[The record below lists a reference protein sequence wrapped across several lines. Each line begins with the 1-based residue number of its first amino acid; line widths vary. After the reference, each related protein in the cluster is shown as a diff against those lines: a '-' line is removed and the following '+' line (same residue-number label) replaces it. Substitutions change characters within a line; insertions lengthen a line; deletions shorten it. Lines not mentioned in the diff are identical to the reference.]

1 MKRFCL
7 LVLLL
12 LAGSVHASHI
22 VGGEFELIFVQGN
35 TYRLNLIIYFDVIN
49 GHPLAKDQPGV
60 TVAIFRKRN
69 HTLVR
74 TQFLALTA
82 ESRVAYTQPACS
94 SGELVTDRLVYTALI
109 TLPADQFGDAE
120 GYYVSWQRCCRNY
133 TISNIF
139 SANPQAG
146 APANQVAGQTFYLE
160 FPGVVK
166 NGRPFI
172 NSSPRLFPPLNDF
185 ACPRR
190 FYYVDFSGVDDD
202 GDSLVY
208 SLTTPLNT
216 TSPIALPPASPAP
229 YPLVTW
235 RPGFSESRMV
245 GGNPDLRISRQGLL
259 TVTPASQGLFVF
271 AVKVE
276 EYRAG
281 EKIGES
287 RRDFQMLVVD
297 ACPVAAPPSITGK
310 RLADAAF
317 TFRERM
323 SVTFSNSVSDEDRCI
338 VVRVADPDA
347 SSPDDQFTENVSIR
361 AIPINFRSSQLA
373 RDLLPANT
381 RAVLTHGSTADFR
394 VCFPVCPYIEG
405 GPYEVAII
413 AFDDACSL
421 PLSDT
426 LRVTVQVQ
434 PPANE
439 RVRFDPPDRVAAQL
453 LEGDTRTWHFRATD
467 ADNDTLAFS
476 ILSDGFSLSAA
487 GMRVATDVRPG
498 AVTGSLTWDAF
509 CQIADFT
516 NRTVFPLRL
525 LVDDRDRCR
534 FNPPDTLHFDLG
546 VTLPGN
552 ASPVITSTLD
562 PAGARRSIET
572 IERRI
577 NTDLEFTVFGRD
589 ADQDR
594 LTLRMIPRGFSPAP
608 AGIRFSR
615 AEGMGYV
622 ESRFLWN
629 LRCEGLNPAQKDLFE
644 FDFIVVDS
652 TNKCR
657 VRKADTLS
665 VAVRIANPLNSAPV
679 LVVRQKGQPVPLLSG
694 NLEVTLGQPVEL
706 ELQGFD
712 ADVFP
717 NRDRL
722 QLDLEDI
729 QGTKPLTGYRFEPA
743 AGNSPVAASFFWNPD
758 CSVFTG
764 NDFENVYELTFRL
777 ADDRCFTAETVRQ
790 KINLTLRDVVSD
802 DSAFLPPNV
811 FTPNG
816 DGFNEAFVM
825 EMIDPATGAP
835 RHILPPDNCVR
846 RFEWVRVYNRWG
858 QQVFYSLDRHFAW
871 TAEGQPEG
879 VYFFAIRY
887 TDKEYKGSLS
897 VRR

>member
-1 MKRFCL
+1 M
-7 LVLLL
+7 
-12 LAGSVHASHI
+12 LAGSLRASHI
-22 VGGEFELIFVQGN
+22 VGGEFELIFVQGS

-49 GHPLAKDQPGV
+49 GNPLAKDQPGV

-74 TQFLALTA
+74 TQFLALSG

-94 SGELVTDRLVYTALI
+94 SGELVTNRLVYTALI
-109 TLPADQFGDAE
+109 TLAADQFGDVE

-133 TISNIF
+133 TITNIF

-146 APANQVAGQTFYLE
+146 GPANQVAGQTFYLE
-160 FPGVVK
+160 FPAVVK
-166 NGRPFI
+166 GGRPFI

-190 FYYVDFSGVDDD
+190 FYYVDFAGVDDD

-216 TSPIALPPASPAP
+216 SSATALPPASPAP

-235 RPGFSESRMV
+235 RPGFSQSRMV
-245 GGNPDLRISRQGLL
+245 GGNPDLRISREGLL
-259 TVTPASQGLFVF
+259 TVTPAAQGLFVF
-271 AVKVE
+271 AVQVD

-297 ACPVAAPPSITGK
+297 ACPVAAPPAISGK
-310 RLADAAF
+310 RLPDAGF
-317 TFRERM
+317 PFRGRM
-323 SVTFSNSVSDEDRCI
+323 AVSFSNQVRDEDRCI

-347 SSPDDQFTENVSIR
+347 SSADDQFTENVGIR
-361 AIPINFRSSQLA
+361 AIPLNFRSTRLVS
-373 RDLLPANT
+373 DLLPAAT
-381 RAVLTHGSTADFR
+381 TAVLKNGSTAEFR
-394 VCFPVCPYIEG
+394 VCFPACPYLQG

-426 LRVTVQVQ
+426 LRVTVDVQ
-434 PPANE
+434 PPENQRARFE
-439 RVRFDPPDRVAAQL
+439 PPKRVIAQL
-453 LEGDTRTWHFRATD
+453 PEGESQSWQFRATD
-467 ADNDTLAFS
+467 ADNDTLVFS
-476 ILSDGFSLSAA
+476 ILTDGFSLAGA
-487 GMRVATDVRPG
+487 GMRIASDVRPG

-525 LVDDRDRCR
+525 LVDDNDRCR
-534 FNPPDTLHFDLG
+534 FNPPDTLRFDLG

-562 PAGARRSIET
+562 AGGTRRSIET
-572 IERRI
+572 IDRRI

-594 LTLRMIPRGFSPAP
+594 ITLRMIPRDFAPAP

-615 AEGMGYV
+615 ATGTGQV
-622 ESRFLWN
+622 ESRFVWN

-665 VAVRIANPLNSAPV
+665 VAVRVGNPLNRAPV

-694 NLEVTLGQPVEL
+694 NLEAVLGQPVEL
-706 ELQGFD
+706 ELVGLD

-717 NRDRL
+717 HRDRL
-722 QLDLEDI
+722 QLELEDI
-729 QGTKPLTGYRFEPA
+729 RGEQPLTGFRFEPV
-743 AGNSPVAASFFWNPD
+743 AGSSPVNASFSWNPD
-758 CSVFTG
+758 CSAFVG
-764 NDFENVYELTFRL
+764 NDFENTYELTFRL

-790 KINLTLRDVVSD
+790 TVTLTLRDVVSD
-802 DSAFLPPNV
+802 DRGFLPPNV

-825 EMIDPATGAP
+825 LLTDPATGA
-835 RHILPPDNCVR
+835 RQNILPADNCVR

-858 QQVFYSLDRHFAW
+858 QEVFYSFDRDFTW
-871 TAEGQPEG
+871 NAEGQPEG